1 MDEDFV
7 DVFTK
12 RLSIFTNVAILVTL
26 VIVALLTLKDVLQ
39 PFFIAL
45 GVYFVLKPG
54 ADKLSENGFPRGYSY
69 FTMFMLFLLVI
80 VSAAYVS
87 YSQVENL
94 SEDEEK
100 MERYQ
105 ENLQHKWKKLQGI
118 PGLGGFIGTTED
130 NGSVTQTLAEA
141 GLIEG
146 GETNLQG
153 MFVGVMSAAGSMFTT
168 FITVIFFLIFII
180 FEANLLPGRI
190 VAAFPGE
197 ANATVKNVVVKIE
210 ESINTYIIVK
220 TGVSIG
226 TALCVMAILLLFGVD
241 LWFIWGLLTF
251 LLNYV
256 PYIGSLIATIPPIIL
271 GLAVL
276 PTGTWAFMVLLLI
289 VNQQVWGNF
298 IETKWTGT
306 QLDISPVLLLL
317 IVAFSFWL
325 WGIIGMILS
334 VPLFVIT
341 KIVLENIPTTRPIA
355 ILMSESAPDLV
366 TAYERALA
374 DGELSEEEISQLGEL
389 RDVLGLS
396 ASDDQVV
403 AELAAIHMA
412 LEGKD
417 VSGDPHSL
425 ILAASSNLLDSEQV
439 VQIDDALC
447 KGELSEE
454 VTTLLEYVQEKLE
467 EENESD

>member
-7 DVFTK
+7 DVFMR
-12 RLSIFTNVAILVTL
+12 RLSIFTNVAILVTI
-26 VIVALLTLKDVLQ
+26 VIVAMQTLQEVLQ

-45 GVYFVLKPG
+45 AIYFVLKPG
-54 ADKLSENGFPRGYSY
+54 ADKLSANGFPLGYSY
-69 FTMFMLFLLVI
+69 FTMFMLFILVI
-80 VSAAYVS
+80 VTAAYVS
-87 YSQVENL
+87 YSQVEDL
-94 SEDEEK
+94 SEDEKK
-100 MERYQ
+100 MEIYQ
-105 ENLQHKWKKLQGI
+105 DNLQRKWKKLQSV

-130 NGSVTQTLAEA
+130 NGSVTQSLADA
-141 GLIEG
+141 GLLEG
-146 GETNLQG
+146 GGTNMQG
-153 MFVGVMSAAGSMFTT
+153 LFGSVMSAAGSMFAT

-197 ANATVKNVVVKIE
+197 GNTTVKNVVVKIE
-210 ESINTYIIVK
+210 ESINTYIVVK
-220 TGVSIG
+220 TGVSFG
-226 TALCVMAILLLFGVD
+226 TAAFVMAILLVFGVD

-256 PYIGSLIATIPPIIL
+256 PYIGSLMATVPPIIL

-276 PTGTWAFMVLLLI
+276 PTGAWAFMVLLLI
-289 VNQQVWGNF
+289 VNQQVWGNL

-317 IVAFSFWL
+317 VVAFSFWL
-325 WGIIGMILS
+325 WGIIGMVLS

-374 DGELSEEEISQLGEL
+374 DGELSEEEISELGEL
-389 RDVLGLS
+389 RDALGLS
-396 ASDDQVV
+396 ASDDQIV
-403 AELAAIHMA
+403 AELAAINMA
-412 LEGKD
+412 LDGKST
-417 VSGDPHSL
+417 SGDPHSL
-425 ILAASSNLLDSEQV
+425 ILSAASAHLDSEQV
-439 VQIDDALC
+439 QEVNDALE
-447 KGELSEE
+447 KNDLTGSPM
-454 VTTLLEYVQEKLE
+454 TLLEYVKTKLK
-467 EENESD
+467 EEND

>member
-1 MDEDFV
+1 
-7 DVFTK
+7 
-12 RLSIFTNVAILVTL
+12 
-26 VIVALLTLKDVLQ
+26 
-39 PFFIAL
+39 
-45 GVYFVLKPG
+45 
-54 ADKLSENGFPRGYSY
+54 
-69 FTMFMLFLLVI
+69 
-80 VSAAYVS
+80 
-87 YSQVENL
+87 
-94 SEDEEK
+94 
-100 MERYQ
+100 
-105 ENLQHKWKKLQGI
+105 
-118 PGLGGFIGTTED
+118 
-130 NGSVTQTLAEA
+130 
-141 GLIEG
+141 
-146 GETNLQG
+146 
-153 MFVGVMSAAGSMFTT
+153 
-168 FITVIFFLIFII
+168 
-180 FEANLLPGRI
+180 
-190 VAAFPGE
+190 
-197 ANATVKNVVVKIE
+197 
-210 ESINTYIIVK
+210 
-220 TGVSIG
+220 
-226 TALCVMAILLLFGVD
+226 MAILLLFGVD

-276 PTGTWAFMVLLLI
+276 PTGIWAFMVFLLI

-396 ASDDQVV
+396 AGDDQVV

-412 LEGKD
+412 LDGKD